1 MSALLTEANL
11 EGLLL
16 EFLAEEGWRVIY
28 GPSIAPGEPGAER
41 SDYRDAVLVG
51 RLRSAIARLNP
62 SLPTDAVG
70 AAVKAVL
77 RAESQV
83 VMSENWRGYQL
94 LTQGVPVEYRNS
106 DGEIRE
112 VRAHLVDWEHPGNN
126 DFAAINQL
134 TIQGKS
140 ERRPDVLLFVNGLPL
155 VLMELKRPGEKNA
168 TLRGAFNQVQTYLS
182 QIPDVFSWNQITVI
196 SDGVQ
201 ARAGTFTAAWEHY
214 APWKT
219 IDGITHAPAGIP
231 QAEVLVRGMFTPE
244 RLLDLVRNFVV
255 YCDES
260 KTDASGLKTAVLIKK
275 NAKYHQYWAVN
286 KAVLSTVE
294 AVEGDGRAGVVWHT
308 QGSGKS
314 LEMEWYAGKVMRHPA
329 MENPTIVV
337 LTDRNDLDDQ
347 LFDDTFAASRPGAP
361 LPEAPVQA
369 DSRDH
374 LKELLDKRQSGG
386 IIFSTIQKFGLS
398 KDEKDAGTGFPTL
411 SQRVN
416 IVVMVDEAHRSNY
429 DFVDGFARH
438 LRDGLPNAT
447 YIGFTGTPI
456 ESADKSTRQ
465 VFGEY
470 IDVYDLTQAVADGAT
485 VKVYYEPRLAKVELP
500 RDVLPKLD
508 DAFAQ
513 ATSGTEEE
521 AKERLKTRW
530 GQIEAVVGSDKRIKE
545 LAADIV
551 THWEARKEAL
561 AGKAIIVAMSRR
573 IAVALHDEIAK
584 LRPDWVTTDDA
595 TGTIKVVITGS
606 AADDPSMQP
615 HIRSKEALRN
625 LKNRAKDPKD
635 PLEIVIVRDMW
646 LTGFDSPSMHTMYV
660 DKPMK
665 GANLMQAIARVNRT
679 FKDKPA
685 GLVVDYL
692 GIAEDL
698 KSALADYT
706 VRDQKNQELGQDL
719 REKAIPAMV
728 EKHEVVANIL
738 HGHDWRTTLAAGGP
752 KAFLNALTA
761 TVEYLISQHPGTVP
775 NVCTKDN
782 PCKKCRFLAQTR
794 SLVSL
799 YAICVPSDEALNIRN
814 DVAFFEAVRGQIAK
828 IEGSDR
834 EGVDPS
840 VTLDTAIKQ
849 IVSEAMSGTGVI
861 DIYEEAGLAKPDL
874 SLIDDKFIEKFK
886 VSKNPN
892 LQIEMLKKLLSDEIG
907 RVGKRNIVTGRQFS
921 ELLSQSILRYQNRTL
936 DAAQVV
942 AELVALAKALQAEG
956 ERGSELGLN
965 SDELAF
971 YDAICTNAS
980 AVMELSDET
989 LKKIAHELVD
999 IVRRDAKTDWNVK
1012 EQVRAKLRATIKRL
1026 LLKYGYPPDQEP
1038 AATQLVLEQAEVIA
1052 TASDA

>member
-1 MSALLTEANL
+1 MSAVDTEAGL
-11 EGLLL
+11 EDVVL
-16 EFLAEEGWRVIY
+16 EYLAAEGWDLVY
-28 GPSIAPGEPGAER
+28 GPDIAPGEVGAER
-41 SDYRDAVLVG
+41 SDYRDVVLED
-51 RLRSAIARLNP
+51 RLRAALVRLNP
-62 SLPTDAVG
+62 ELPADAIDDAV
-70 AAVKAVL
+70 KTVL

-83 VMSENWRGYQL
+83 VMTENWRAYQL
-94 LTQGVPVEYRNS
+94 LTQGVPVQYRAA
-106 DGEIRE
+106 DGAIRD
-112 VRAHLVDWEHPGNN
+112 VRAHLIDWVNPGNN
-126 DFAAINQL
+126 DLAAINQY
-134 TIQGKS
+134 TIIGKS
-140 ERRPDVLLFVNGLPL
+140 KRRPDVLLFVNGLPL
-155 VLMELKRPGEKNA
+155 ALFELKRPGDPNA
-168 TLRGAFNQVQTYLS
+168 TLRGAFNQIQTYVS
-182 QIPDVFSWNQITVI
+182 QIPDVFTWNQITVI

-219 IDGITHAPAGIP
+219 IDGIDLAPAGIP
-231 QAEVLVRGMFTPE
+231 QIEVLTRGMFTPE
-244 RLLDLVRNFVV
+244 RLLDLVRSFVV
-255 YCDES
+255 F
-260 KTDASGLKTAVLIKK
+260 KGDAGNVVRMG
-275 NAKYHQYWAVN
+275 AKYHQYWAVN

-314 LEMEWYAGKVMRHPA
+314 LEMEWFAGKLMRHPA

-374 LKELLDKRQSGG
+374 LKELLNKRQSGG

-398 KDEKDAGTGFPTL
+398 KDEKDAGTSFPTL

-500 RDVLPKLD
+500 SEVLPKLD
-508 DAFAQ
+508 EAFAL

-521 AKERLKTRW
+521 AKERLKSRW

-573 IAVALHDEIAK
+573 IAVALHDEIGK
-584 LRPDWVTTDDA
+584 LRPDWVTGDDA

-606 AADDPSMQP
+606 AADDSSMQP

-625 LKNRAKDPKD
+625 LKNRAKDPSD

-719 REKAIPAMV
+719 REKAIPAML
-728 EKHEVVANIL
+728 EKHEVVETIL
-738 HGHDWRTTLAAGGP
+738 HGRNWRASLAAGGP
-752 KAFLNALTA
+752 KAFLDTLTA
-761 TVEYLISQHPGTVP
+761 TVEYLIAEHPGTAP
-775 NVCTKDN
+775 NLCTKES
-782 PCKKCRFLAQTR
+782 PCRKCRFLAQTR
-794 SLVSL
+794 TLVSL
-799 YAICVPSDEALNIRN
+799 YAICVPSQEALDIRN
-814 DVAFFEAVRGQIAK
+814 DVAFFEAVRGRIAK
-828 IEGSDR
+828 LEGSDR
-834 EGVDPS
+834 EGVDAS

-874 SLIDDKFIEKFK
+874 SLIDEKFIERFK
-886 VSKNPN
+886 VSKTPN
-892 LQIEMLKKLLSDEIG
+892 LQIEMLKKLLSQEIT

-942 AELVALAKALQAEG
+942 AELVALAQSLQAEG
-956 ERGSELGLN
+956 DRGAELGLT

-971 YDAICTNAS
+971 YDAIRTNDS
-980 AVMELSDET
+980 AVLELGDDT
-989 LKKIAHELVD
+989 LKRIAHELVD

-1012 EQVRAKLRATIKRL
+1012 EQVRAKLRSAIKRL
-1026 LLKYGYPPDQEP
+1026 LLKYGYPPDKEEH
-1038 AATQLVLEQAEVIA
+1038 ATQLVLDQAEVIA
-1052 TASDA
+1052 GEEAA